1 MADIR
6 TEEHH
11 YTKDFGTYSN
21 NEDNFVARQELT
33 VNITLNEYRKLL
45 KENARADKRIE
56 DEASAK
62 WDAVRKAEDLE
73 KEIEELRKKI
83 YFLQNPEDVEEQEEK
98 EWD

>member
-6 TEEHH
+6 TEEHY

-21 NEDNFVARQELT
+21 KEDNFVATQELT
-33 VNITLNEYRKLL
+33 VNITLNEYRNLL

-56 DEASAK
+56 DETSAK
-62 WDAVRKAEDLE
+62 WDAVRKSEELE

-83 YFLQNPEDVEEQEEK
+83 YFLQNPEDIEEQEEK